1 MMISDFERDDQG
13 IILVWGRMAGPLG
26 SRKLRL
32 ALDTG
37 AAMTLVLPEV
47 LDRLGY
53 SARDGDR
60 ITSIGT
66 ANATPEQGYRLRVR
80 YFEVLGFGFR
90 DFQIHSHDL
99 PDYGIEGLLGMD
111 FLERFDFEVRI
122 SARQIRLEP
131 LRLVEPP
138 RAA

>member
-1 MMISDFERDDQG
+1 VTITEFERDAQG
-13 IILVWGRMAGPLG
+13 IIIVWARLEGPLG

-66 ANATPEQGYRLRVR
+66 ANEVPEQGYRLRVR
-80 YFEVLGFGFR
+80 YFEALGFGFH
-90 DFQIHSHDL
+90 DFRIHAHEL
-99 PDYGIEGLLGMD
+99 PDYGVEGLLGMD
-111 FLERFDFEVRI
+111 FLGRFDFEVHI
-122 SARQIRLEP
+122 SEQRIRLTT
-131 LRLVEPP
+131 VSSIGT
-138 RAA
+138 A